1 MGIEGHKNFIDFI
14 EIGSLP
20 KLKLCLLV
28 DLGDFNWFIIFGIKG
43 SQWEDSMALL
53 NSFLFFVFKMY
64 FPNSDPIE
72 KWIQYLFV
80 KLLKLHIVFVNFI
93 DFLHEDPLLHRF
105 Y

>member
-43 SQWEDSMALL
+43 SQ
-53 NSFLFFVFKMY
+53 
-64 FPNSDPIE
+64 
-72 KWIQYLFV
+72 
-80 KLLKLHIVFVNFI
+80 
-93 DFLHEDPLLHRF
+93 
-105 Y
+105 